1 MGERIFE
8 IERVSDEELVFRFK
22 MKKLGLVPTVPGEH
36 LRVAGREL
44 LLAARSLIDGGIECL
59 EPKKDEKGS
68 ERTKIEVK

>member
-8 IERVSDEELVFRFK
+8 IERVSEEELIFRFK
-22 MKKLGLVPTVPGEH
+22 MKNLGLVSTVPGEH

-59 EPKKDEKGS
+59 EPKKDEKGR

>member
-22 MKKLGLVPTVPGEH
+22 MKKLGLVPIVPGEH
-36 LRVAGREL
+36 MRMAGREL
-44 LLAARSLIDGGIECL
+44 LLAVRSLIDGSIECL
-59 EPKKDEKGS
+59 EPKKDEKGR